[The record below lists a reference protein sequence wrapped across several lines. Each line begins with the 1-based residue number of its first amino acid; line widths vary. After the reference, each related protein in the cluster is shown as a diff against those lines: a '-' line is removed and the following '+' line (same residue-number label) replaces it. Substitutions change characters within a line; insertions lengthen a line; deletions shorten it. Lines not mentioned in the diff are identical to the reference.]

1 MTVALH
7 VFFKLSEKNISMKEF
22 LLNSEKNPNTV
33 SKKII
38 DLRVTDLVPSSI
50 KMVGAFIIFMFIKIM
65 VENSS
70 FLKHY
75 KNRT

>member
-1 MTVALH
+1 VKRIQTQSA
-7 VFFKLSEKNISMKEF
+7 KKNI
-22 LLNSEKNPNTV
+22 
-33 SKKII
+33 
-38 DLRVTDLVPSSI
+38 DLWVTALVPSSI

-75 KNRT
+75 KNRK

>member
-1 MTVALH
+1 M
-7 VFFKLSEKNISMKEF
+7 NEF

-33 SKKII
+33 SKKNI
-38 DLRVTDLVPSSI
+38 DLRVTALVPSSI

>member
-1 MTVALH
+1 
-7 VFFKLSEKNISMKEF
+7 MKEF
-22 LLNSEKNPNTV
+22 LSNSEKNPNTV

-38 DLRVTDLVPSSI
+38 DLRVTALVPSSI

-65 VENSS
+65 VENLS

-75 KNRT
+75 IKKDINSMQKIFKVLS

>member
-1 MTVALH
+1 
-7 VFFKLSEKNISMKEF
+7 MKEF

-38 DLRVTDLVPSSI
+38 DLRVTALVPSSI

-65 VENSS
+65 VENSYDVYVCNS
-70 FLKHY
+70 KSDDSDSQVVY
-75 KNRT
+75 GYWQCPIE

>member
-1 MTVALH
+1 
-7 VFFKLSEKNISMKEF
+7 MKEF

-33 SKKII
+33 SKKNI
-38 DLRVTDLVPSSI
+38 DLRVTALVPSSI

>member
-1 MTVALH
+1 
-7 VFFKLSEKNISMKEF
+7 MKAF
-22 LLNSEKNPNTV
+22 LLNSEKNPSTV
-33 SKKII
+33 SKKNI
-38 DLRVTDLVPSSI
+38 DLRVTALVPSSI
-50 KMVGAFIIFMFIKIM
+50 NMVGAFIIFMLIGIM

>member
-1 MTVALH
+1 
-7 VFFKLSEKNISMKEF
+7 MKEF

-38 DLRVTDLVPSSI
+38 DLRVTALVPSSI
-50 KMVGAFIIFMFIKIM
+50 KMVGAFIIFMFIA
-65 VENSS
+65 NLS

>member
-1 MTVALH
+1 
-7 VFFKLSEKNISMKEF
+7 MKAF

-33 SKKII
+33 SKKNI
-38 DLRVTDLVPSSI
+38 DLRVTALVPSSI
-50 KMVGAFIIFMFIKIM
+50 NMVGAFIIFMFIKIM

>member
-1 MTVALH
+1 M
-7 VFFKLSEKNISMKEF
+7 NEF

-33 SKKII
+33 SKTII
-38 DLRVTDLVPSSI
+38 DLRVTALVPSSI

-65 VENSS
+65 VGNSS

-75 KNRT
+75 IEKDINPIQKVLS